1 MLKCLILFEILFNIN
16 CSGFFEQKCFFVYD
30 KSWTEYKDELI
41 TQYTLNKPTVIVE
54 K

>member
-1 MLKCLILFEILFNIN
+1 MFKCLILFEILSNIN

-30 KSWTEYKDELI
+30 KSWTEYKEELI
-41 TQYTLNKPTVIVE
+41 TQYSLSESTVIVE